1 MQMLPLNFR
10 WSFHSFI
17 IRMCVLPATGSCG
30 VNMVQVHSPSGVNS
44 VNRWLRK
51 SACCLIPDFCFNR
64 GCGEGGKCWWKPER
78 LSGAVGISG
87 SDGGWG
93 IWPELGRSWSWGGN
107 CFNWQRVKYREKRAF
122 IHSGLPSCRL
132 FILPQQTPS
141 FSLQV
146 QNRGLRESSLSNIQR
161 VAEILSS
168 N

>member
-17 IRMCVLPATGSCG
+17 VSMCVLPATGSCG

-51 SACCLIPDFCFNR
+51 SACCLIPDFCFNG

-93 IWPELGRSWSWGGN
+93 ICPELGRSWSWGGN
-107 CFNWQRVKYREKRAF
+107 CFNWQRVKYRAKASLYSF
-122 IHSGLPSCRL
+122 WFAQFQTLYTTTADSLLLPPSSEQGTQRE
-132 FILPQQTPS
+132 LP
-141 FSLQV
+141 V
-146 QNRGLRESSLSNIQR
+146 
-161 VAEILSS
+161 
-168 N
+168 